1 MEALLRVLPWIVA
14 GLSLA
19 GPALAQ
25 VEQGPPN
32 ADFAPA
38 FAEQTRAPALTATRV
53 AAAPF
58 ATGLENP
65 WGIAPLPDGRW
76 IVTERPG
83 RMRIIGADGSLSAP
97 LQGLPPVAAEG
108 QGGLLDV
115 ATGPDFAT
123 DRQVW
128 WTYAKPMA
136 GGFVTAA
143 ARGTLSEDETTLT
156 GVADV
161 FVQSPVSPTPMHYG
175 SRIVFDTAG
184 HVFITTGEHSS
195 DAERVLAQDIDTTF
209 GKVIRLTADGD
220 VPGDNPFVGR
230 DGIDT
235 IWSLGHRNMQ
245 GAAIDPATG
254 RLWTVEHG
262 PAGGDELNRPDA
274 GANHGWPVVSYG
286 VNYNRSP
293 VGSGEARAPGFV
305 EPVYYW
311 DPVIAPG
318 GMLFYQ
324 GTMFQGWQGDLLIAS
339 LNPGALVRLRIEDGI
354 VRGEERMLPDLGR
367 IRDVETMPDGSVLVL
382 IDDSDGGIW
391 RVTPQG

>member
-1 MEALLRVLPWIVA
+1 MRVFPSIVVSLIVTGP
-14 GLSLA
+14 GLA
-19 GPALAQ
+19 H
-25 VEQGPPN
+25 VEQGLPN

-38 FAEQTRAPALTATRV
+38 FAEQTRAPALTATAV

-65 WGIAPLPDGRW
+65 WGIAPLPGGRW
-76 IVTERPG
+76 IVTERVG
-83 RMRIIGADGSLSAP
+83 RMRVIGADGSLSDP
-97 LQGLPPVAAEG
+97 VEGLPPVATEG

-115 ATGPDFAT
+115 ATGADFAR

-128 WTYAKPMA
+128 WAYAKPVA

-143 ARGTLSEDETTLT
+143 ARGVLSADETLLT
-156 GVADV
+156 DVVDV

-175 SRIVFDTAG
+175 SRIVFDTEG

-195 DAERVLAQDIDTTF
+195 PSERVLAQDIATTF
-209 GKVIRLTADGD
+209 GKVIRLTADGGI
-220 VPGDNPFVGR
+220 PGDNPFVGR

-245 GAAIDPATG
+245 GAAIDPVTG
-254 RLWTVEHG
+254 HLWTVEHG

-293 VGSGEARAPGFV
+293 VGSGEPRAPGFV

-318 GMLFYQ
+318 GMVFYQ
-324 GTMFQGWQGDLLIAS
+324 GDMFPDWNGDLLIAS
-339 LNPGALVRLRIEDGI
+339 LNPGALVRLRMEGGV
-354 VRGEERMLPDLGR
+354 VRGEERLLTDLGR
-367 IRDVETMPDGSVLVL
+367 IRDVEIMPDGSVLVL